1 MRVFTH
7 TVIVFKDLSNYKMSS
22 CKQALIKAVNGHR
35 FAFLSLGVSIL
46 VGIVIGVD
54 GGMK

>member
-1 MRVFTH
+1 
-7 TVIVFKDLSNYKMSS
+7 MSS

-54 GGMK
+54 GGDEMTNAPKLSFLWEQHQAS